1 MKRHVL
7 DVNSLVE
14 LVHNDHG
21 LITGFSLRS
30 FKKEL
35 AVMDHHS
42 NHYYIIYLL
51 EGSIDLSCSLY
62 SKKLVKE
69 SEMAFIPKESAYS
82 IQSHTRRSKA
92 LFFAF
97 DTTLIKMDSAL
108 FNYFV
113 KNASKKPYEFNTLPI
128 NEQMRKVLDMILS
141 QITHTKKVKNSQVCI
156 SWNMTIFVTF
166 TSFYKRSE
174 LLEFFRPIMSTT
186 MDFRSFVE
194 NNFLEAEGNVS
205 KLRKLSGLSRHV
217 FEKNFKD
224 IFGSA
229 PKEWFHEQLRKRI
242 TSLAKKQD
250 IRPKELAREL
260 HINIQRLAQITR
272 LHFDCTPSELI
283 ERVQNGKRLH
293 SQ

>member
-1 MKRHVL
+1 MKKHVL

-21 LITGFSLRS
+21 LVTGFSLRS
-30 FKKEL
+30 FKMET

-42 NHYYIIYLL
+42 NHYYIVYLL
-51 EGSIDLSCSLY
+51 EGSIDVSCSLY
-62 SKKLVKE
+62 SKQLVRE
-69 SEMAFIPKESAYS
+69 GEIAFIPKDSAYT
-82 IQSHTRRSKA
+82 IKSHTKRSKA

-97 DTTLIKMDSAL
+97 DTTMIKMDTPL

-113 KNASKKPYEFNTLPI
+113 KNVSKKPYEFNTLPI

-141 QITHTKKVKNSQVCI
+141 QITHSKKVKIPQVCT

-166 TSFYKRSE
+166 ASFYKRNE
-174 LLEFFRPIMSTT
+174 LLDFFRPIMSTT
-186 MDFRSFVE
+186 TDFRSFVE

-205 KLRKLSGLSRHV
+205 KLRKLSGLSRHI

-242 TSLAKKQD
+242 TSLAKKKD

-260 HINIQRLAQITR
+260 HVNIHRLAQITR
-272 LHFDCTPSELI
+272 LQFDCTPSELI
-283 ERVQNGKRLH
+283 ERVQ
-293 SQ
+293 SEEEIDV

>member
-1 MKRHVL
+1 
-7 DVNSLVE
+7 
-14 LVHNDHG
+14 
-21 LITGFSLRS
+21 
-30 FKKEL
+30 
-35 AVMDHHS
+35 
-42 NHYYIIYLL
+42 
-51 EGSIDLSCSLY
+51 
-62 SKKLVKE
+62 
-69 SEMAFIPKESAYS
+69 
-82 IQSHTRRSKA
+82 
-92 LFFAF
+92 
-97 DTTLIKMDSAL
+97 
-108 FNYFV
+108 
-113 KNASKKPYEFNTLPI
+113 
-128 NEQMRKVLDMILS
+128 
-141 QITHTKKVKNSQVCI
+141 
-156 SWNMTIFVTF
+156 MTIFVTF

-260 HINIQRLAQITR
+260 HVNIHRLAQITR

-283 ERVQNGKRLH
+283 VRVQNGKRLH

>member
-1 MKRHVL
+1 MKKHVL

-21 LITGFSLRS
+21 LVTGFSLRS
-30 FKKEL
+30 FKMET

-42 NHYYIIYLL
+42 NHYYIVYLL
-51 EGSIDLSCSLY
+51 EGSIDVSCSLY
-62 SKKLVKE
+62 SKQLVRE
-69 SEMAFIPKESAYS
+69 AEIAFIPKDSAYT
-82 IQSHTRRSKA
+82 IKSHTKRSKA

-97 DTTLIKMDSAL
+97 DTTLIKMDAPL

-141 QITHTKKVKNSQVCI
+141 QMTHSKKVKITQVCT

-166 TSFYKRSE
+166 ATFYKRNE

-186 MDFRSFVE
+186 TDFRSFVE

-205 KLRKLSGLSRHV
+205 KLRKLSGLSRHI

-224 IFGSA
+224 VFGSA

-242 TSLAKKQD
+242 LSLAKKKD
-250 IRPKELAREL
+250 LRPMELAREL
-260 HINIQRLAQITR
+260 NVNIHRLAQITR

-283 ERVQNGKRLH
+283 ERVQSGKK
-293 SQ
+293 